1 LVKLKGYDTLLLALA
16 ELLPNH
22 PELHLVLVGDGPER
36 PWLAALCAELGL
48 QPHVHFLGAQNH
60 IEEILPGFDL
70 FVSSS
75 RVEGLPTVLL
85 ESIAA
90 GLPIVA
96 TDIAGTNEIL
106 QHGVTG
112 RLVPT
117 QNPQALA
124 AAIAQVWAAPAETQ
138 AMAQRAAVSA
148 RERFAIA
155 QSAAQ
160 YTRLFQHLTLADP

>member
-1 LVKLKGYDTLLLALA
+1 MVTVGY
-16 ELLPNH
+16 EF
-22 PELHLVLVGDGPER
+22 
-36 PWLAALCAELGL
+36 GL
-48 QPHVHFLGAQNH
+48 TGTR
-60 IEEILPGFDL
+60 
-70 FVSSS
+70 SW
-75 RVEGLPTVLL
+75 LPTVLL

-138 AMAQRAAVSA
+138 AMAQRAAASA
-148 RERFAIA
+148 RERFAIE

-160 YTRLFQHLTLADP
+160 YTRLFQHLTLPDP